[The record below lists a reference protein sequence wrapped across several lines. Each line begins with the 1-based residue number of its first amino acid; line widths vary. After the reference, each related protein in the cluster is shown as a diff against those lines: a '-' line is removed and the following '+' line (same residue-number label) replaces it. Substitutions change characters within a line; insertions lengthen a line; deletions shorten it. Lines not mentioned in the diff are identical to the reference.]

1 MFCWFLPFLYFL
13 LCSILTVFWCLSSV
27 SLAMLITLSLDE
39 LWPEEEDEGEEDDP
53 DLVFLELL
61 LTL

>member
-39 LWPEEEDEGEEDDP
+39 LWPEDGEEDVP
-53 DLVFLELL
+53 DLIFLELL